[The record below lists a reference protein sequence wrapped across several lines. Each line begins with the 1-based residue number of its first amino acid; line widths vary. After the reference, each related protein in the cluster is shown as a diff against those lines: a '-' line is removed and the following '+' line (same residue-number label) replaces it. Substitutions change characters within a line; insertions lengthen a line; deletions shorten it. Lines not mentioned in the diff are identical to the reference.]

1 MILKVCYNLTNF
13 SVLGDKD
20 ELISVISSTLHRF
33 LRAINV
39 SLMFVFL
46 FLFYLFIF
54 KFFCSMATV
63 SAVLQPCCTCH
74 MLFVLLARCIM
85 CSWQINDDEDD

>member
-46 FLFYLFIF
+46 VFILFIYF
-54 KFFCSMATV
+54 
-63 SAVLQPCCTCH
+63 
-74 MLFVLLARCIM
+74 
-85 CSWQINDDEDD
+85 